1 MRCGNPQGDPTDGL
15 MPTLCSRV
23 HHGRGPSGFVL
34 LFALLGAL
42 LLLLSSLSIHTA
54 VLQSRASEASLGQ
67 RAQRYDQLSSAA
79 QVVAGALQRHR
90 CLLVL
95 SLAQWASQGL
105 ACITPD
111 QLMALLSGSLPGVDA
126 AAGRYQIQGYEVI
139 EQPLPSGVALAGN
152 LDLRWQPQQGAA
164 LQRRF
169 RLDLIAAAG
178 QSLPMLAGVRP

>member
-1 MRCGNPQGDPTDGL
+1 
-15 MPTLCSRV
+15 MPRLCSRV
-23 HHGRGPSGFVL
+23 YRAEAASGFVL
-34 LFALLGAL
+34 LFALIAAL
-42 LLLLSSLSIHTA
+42 LLLLSSLSIQTA

-95 SLAQWASQGL
+95 SLAQWASQGQ

-111 QLMALLSGSLPGVDA
+111 QLMALLSGSLPGEDA
-126 AAGRYQIQGYEVI
+126 AAGLYQVQNYEVI
-139 EQPLPSGVALAGN
+139 EQPPPSSVVEAGN
-152 LDLRWQPQQGAA
+152 LDLRWQPRQGAA

-169 RLDLIAAAG
+169 RLDLKAAEG
-178 QSLPMLAGVRP
+178 QSLPKLAGVWP